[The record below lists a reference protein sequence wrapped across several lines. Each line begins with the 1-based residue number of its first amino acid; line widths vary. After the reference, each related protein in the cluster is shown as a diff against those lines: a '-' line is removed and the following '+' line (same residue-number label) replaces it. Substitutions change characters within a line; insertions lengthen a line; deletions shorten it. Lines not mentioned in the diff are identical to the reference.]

1 MLQRKWIHFI
11 SYSFSVKNMS
21 TCVVCGESIAGEEGI
36 TIERDG
42 ETHRFCCPSCM
53 FESDTFDGYRHR
65 SLSSLVLNKTLFEVL
80 AIITGFGGVYY
91 TLFDIARR
99 ALIMDTISVATALA
113 AIFIGV
119 EHLRYVEEHNL
130 VKRALFFL
138 SIITITGFA
147 LLVWH
152 YGLKP

>member
-1 MLQRKWIHFI
+1 
-11 SYSFSVKNMS
+11 MS
-21 TCVVCGESIAGEEGI
+21 TCVVCGNDLAGGEGI
-36 TIERDG
+36 TIERGG
-42 ETHRFCCPSCM
+42 ETQRFCCPNCL
-53 FESDTFDGYRHR
+53 FESDAFDGYKHR

-91 TLFDIARR
+91 TIFDVARR

-119 EHLRYVEEHNL
+119 EHLRYVEEHDL
-130 VKRALFFL
+130 VKRSVIFL

-147 LLVWH
+147 LIVWH
-152 YGLKP
+152 YGFKP

>member
-1 MLQRKWIHFI
+1 
-11 SYSFSVKNMS
+11 MS
-21 TCVVCGESIAGEEGI
+21 TCVVCGNTIAGEGGI
-36 TIERDG
+36 TIEKNG
-42 ETHRFCCPSCM
+42 ETQSFCCPNCL
-53 FESDTFDGYRHR
+53 FESNAFDGYKHR

-80 AIITGFGGVYY
+80 AILTGFGGVYY
-91 TLFDIARR
+91 TIFDVAKR

-130 VKRALFFL
+130 VKRAVIFL

-147 LLVWH
+147 LIVWH
-152 YGLKP
+152 YGLKT

>member
-1 MLQRKWIHFI
+1 
-11 SYSFSVKNMS
+11 MS
-21 TCVVCGESIAGEEGI
+21 TCTVCGSDLAGEEGI
-36 TIERDG
+36 TIERGG
-42 ETHRFCCPSCM
+42 ETQRFCCPNCL
-53 FESDTFDGYRHR
+53 FESDTFDGYKHR

-91 TLFDIARR
+91 TLLDIARR

-119 EHLRYVEEHNL
+119 EHLRYVEEHDL
-130 VKRALFFL
+130 VKRTLIFL

-147 LLVWH
+147 LLVGH
-152 YGLKP
+152 YGLKT